1 MNNNRSFFNNIPPV
15 TKNLLLINL
24 IVWLADSILI
34 RQGLDLSNLFG
45 LHYFSSSAFHLWQ
58 PLTYMFM
65 HGDFSHIFFNMFAVM
80 MFGTTLEQFWGSKR
94 YLIYYLTTGIGAGFI
109 QELVWGL
116 MYGPLAVHHVTIG
129 ASGAV
134 FGILLAFAW
143 LFPETRMF
151 IFPIPVPIRARVLVV
166 IYALVELWSGFSV
179 SDNVAHF
186 AHLGGMLFGVIL
198 ILYWKK
204 QGVNTGAGLWSG
216 SHVKDWWERMKDKM
230 RAKGTNANSNTSYSN
245 YHYQEPI
252 REEKKDPAKEA
263 EINRILD
270 KIKLSGY
277 DSLTDEEKQILFKR

>member
-1 MNNNRSFFNNIPPV
+1 MNNRPSFWASMPFV
-15 TKNLLLINL
+15 TKNLLIINF
-24 IVWLADSILI
+24 ICWLADVVLSRI
-34 RQGLDLSNLFG
+34 GLNLSGIFG
-45 LHYFSSSAFHLWQ
+45 LHYFSSPAFHIWQ

-80 MFGTTLEQFWGSKR
+80 MFGTTLEQHWGSKR
-94 YLIYYLTTGIGAGFI
+94 YLIYYLTTGIGAGLI
-109 QELVWGL
+109 QEIVWGL
-116 MYGPLAVHHVTIG
+116 MYGPLAIHHVTIG

-134 FGILLAFAW
+134 FGILLAFGW

-151 IFPIPVPIRARVLVV
+151 IFPIPIPIRARTLVV

-186 AHLGGMLFGVIL
+186 AHLGGMLFGILL

-204 QGVNTGAGLWSG
+204 QGVNTGEGLWSG
-216 SHVKDWWERMKDKM
+216 SKLKAWWERLKQ
-230 RAKGTNANSNTSYSN
+230 RRTRSQSQSYEN

-252 REEKKDPAKEA
+252 REDENTTENEA

-277 DSLTDEEKQILFKR
+277 DSLTDEEKKTLFRR